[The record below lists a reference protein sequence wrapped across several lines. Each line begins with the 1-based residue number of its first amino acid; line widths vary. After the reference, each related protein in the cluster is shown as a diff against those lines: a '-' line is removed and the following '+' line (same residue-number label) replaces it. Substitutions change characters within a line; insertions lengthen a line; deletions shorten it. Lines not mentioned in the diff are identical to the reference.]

1 MAINETIS
9 KGNKYRRLKDAA
21 NKVWQ
26 RISFWTAASD
36 VEFDNGTTLQNSLG
50 SVTGITD
57 SLTSTSSTVAASA
70 AAVASLN
77 SKITSFQDGVTK
89 LYNKM
94 KELGVTPS
102 GTSLDDI
109 TNAIGDIYESGRKNS
124 LVYNLGG
131 VTSSNI
137 AGLFPD
143 SYKTM
148 TTANFAIVFG
158 AAHAGT
164 GRDGLSSG
172 GGNSGGSISP
182 YVTYTAE
189 TGTVIVNNTS
199 WSGGSNGNETYISS
213 MSVSF
218 NLYVFA
224 NAPVSA

>member
-1 MAINETIS
+1 
-9 KGNKYRRLKDAA
+9 
-21 NKVWQ
+21 
-26 RISFWTAASD
+26 
-36 VEFDNGTTLQNSLG
+36 
-50 SVTGITD
+50 
-57 SLTSTSSTVAASA
+57 
-70 AAVASLN
+70 
-77 SKITSFQDGVTK
+77 
-89 LYNKM
+89 M